1 MVDLILNNFLVPNV
15 TRIEAI
21 KCFTEVVSIPLAEL
35 TTNDQRVIKEKI
47 CLYFCYFIQKI
58 TEITKNRSLFEEY

>member
-1 MVDLILNNFLVPNV
+1 MIDMILNNFLVPNV

-21 KCFTEVVSIPLAEL
+21 KCFTEVVSISLADLPPNE
-35 TTNDQRVIKEKI
+35 QRIIKEKI

-58 TEITKNRSLFEEY
+58 AEITKNRSLFDEY

>member
-1 MVDLILNNFLVPNV
+1 MVDMILNNFLVPNV

-35 TTNDQRVIKEKI
+35 TPQE
-47 CLYFCYFIQKI
+47 
-58 TEITKNRSLFEEY
+58 